1 MHSGGAAAQLN
12 GSAGGAAALARGG
25 AGGGGGGTSCSLSP
39 RQITNFILVEVI
51 NAKLTA
57 NGYRGLSHPFD
68 PHSVQR
74 NPPLSMLSEAALE
87 MVRQFETR
95 YIEKNQEDL
104 SNYQIS
110 PDRFEEAYH
119 VIIEGIFHR
128 GINWGRVVA
137 LISLTG
143 MMSLAAMR
151 TDHAPEVANILDW
164 TSSYITTHLWS
175 WIQSNGGWVSWPFFS
190 TALTGYMYK
199 SVKSLHV
206 YHFMALK

>member
-1 MHSGGAAAQLN
+1 MTEPSVHTGGAAASAQLN
-12 GSAGGAAALARGG
+12 GS
-25 AGGGGGGTSCSLSP
+25 TSRPHNSNCSLSA

-57 NGYRGLSHPFD
+57 NGYHSLSHPFD
-68 PHSVQR
+68 PDSVQR
-74 NPPLSMLSEAALE
+74 NPPLAVLSEAALE

-95 YIEKNQEDL
+95 YMERNQEDL

-151 TDHAPEVANILDW
+151 AGHESEVANILEW
-164 TSSYITTHLWS
+164 TSVYITTHLWS
-175 WIQSNGGWVSWPFFS
+175 WIQSNGGWVSLILPSFLSVASKGFQPDAVVCLFSFF
-190 TALTGYMYK
+190 
-199 SVKSLHV
+199 
-206 YHFMALK
+206 